1 MNNKRVPTI
10 DGLAIDKAHKG
21 GGLKSVVKSVSKAV
35 KQTSSAV
42 SGAGKTLS
50 KVGAAAAGAVQDPGT
65 WAAYLINPALGG
77 AVGGQGAVDNY
88 NALNQAEKD
97 AARAAAQAKEEAAKQ
112 RKAQLAQE
120 KMASDKAKGEA
131 DKASERAQ
139 RLSQGRR
146 GLLYQG
152 KEQGVTSNKS
162 TVLGG

>member
-21 GGLKSVVKSVSKAV
+21 GKIKSFVKSVSKAA

-97 AARAAAQAKEEAAKQ
+97 AARAEAEKRMALDKE
-112 RKAQLAQE
+112 RKATLEQE
-120 KMASDKAKGEA
+120 KMVSDKAKA
-131 DKASERAQ
+131 AAASAKERAT
-139 RLSQGRR
+139 RMGQGRR
-146 GLLYQG
+146 GLLFQG
-152 KEQGVTSNKS
+152 KESGVTGLSK
-162 TVLGG
+162 TLGG